1 MPGNSWAAG
10 CKAIEESVK
19 KEHFLPSRYM
29 IKQRGGRWC
38 ETMPDFAAGLPAL
51 RQLCSRFRPGA
62 DSLLFL
68 SQWFGSVFG
77 GCDYCGNGV
86 YIGPPVKGVRLK

>member
-29 IKQRGGRWC
+29 IKQRGGDGVKRC
-38 ETMPDFAAGLPAL
+38 RISQPVCRRCGSCAVAFGLGLTLSCFCPNGL
-51 RQLCSRFRPGA
+51 V
-62 DSLLFL
+62 LFL
-68 SQWFGSVFG
+68 AAVIIVAMGFTLAH
-77 GCDYCGNGV
+77 
-86 YIGPPVKGVRLK
+86 R